1 MTTELTEQQLAA
13 VKSRDVEVRCEA
25 GAGSGKTEVL
35 VRRCL
40 EAILDDG
47 VELSSVLAI
56 TFTDRAAEELR
67 ERLRF
72 GLEQAAESA
81 DNADRARDLRALA
94 RDTEEAWFSTIH
106 GFCRR
111 ILAANPVAA
120 GIDPGFGVL
129 DDGEAGR
136 LKKRAFSQALAAMA
150 KKKPAVVTRVLASN
164 KRGDLEDMVT
174 RIHGAMRA
182 DGTSKPE
189 LPATPREDLEN
200 PTSKGQTEA
209 YGLIRELLDEFD
221 SSYEGLKSRRIGLD
235 FEDLELRALGLL
247 EGEVGLRYRE
257 QFSHLLV
264 DEFQDT
270 NRLQLKLIGNLV
282 GPETKRFLVGDELQS
297 IYGFRDA
304 DVEILRGERN
314 RIGGLDD
321 SEALLAPLTG
331 NFRSHA
337 EILALVNAVGSDLID
352 HFSELAVGSAGQL
365 DAASGAEPRVELL
378 LTRGDPTANTKNV
391 KGPPRG
397 TWRDTP
403 LPDPGT
409 ATNVVVAEAR
419 MLASRLAELR
429 QVEPED
435 ASFVVLVRKR
445 THVETLRRALEEYG
459 LDPHVVGGKDFW
471 QGQQVRDVL
480 ALLMLVSNPLDD
492 TALLSALASPACSA
506 SPDALWA
513 LRKAAGSRPLHS
525 GLLEVIGE
533 SDEPSAESGAE
544 PEWGKELDPED
555 LKAMGEFER
564 RVRSVRAESGTLG
577 LSELIDRL
585 CRDLGYDLATLMR
598 TNGSERWANVRK
610 LQRIAGEFESQEGAS
625 VRGFLEYAA
634 DEAERGSEG
643 DAPVADEASGGVT
656 VMTIH
661 KAKGLEFD
669 VVAVPQL
676 GAGLGD
682 QGQTVRIA
690 FDRPDDDPTAEPEV
704 RIGLGLKAPDA
715 EEKSPAYEM
724 EILKRAE
731 SRKQV
736 EEELRLFHVAATRAR
751 RRLLLSGAYTYD
763 LALAGDERKAGY
775 SEKAG
780 MIDRIVH
787 SLELTEPEG
796 SSTETTVAIDHP
808 EGVEGITKP
817 TEKIDLRVLWN
828 FPGEEAM
835 TRLSPP
841 EPVAPEDGDASG
853 PAGQSAPAPIAVP
866 PASQASRFSFSSLS
880 IFERCGYRFYA
891 ERELGLKRYGP
902 STSLSVQSNEASE
915 PEEDEGRTSGEIAA
929 PGEEI
934 ADGPDQTNKRYG
946 PGNAVHRL
954 LEWSSQNGWATPS
967 DDLIIVALRAES
979 LEGTTA
985 ETKRVKNLVGAW
997 LESDVLS
1004 SIEERG
1010 LSLSAELPFVLSI
1023 AGTMI
1028 NGSIDLVAT
1037 SPDGNQ
1043 VEIVDYK
1050 TNSLRGRN
1058 PDDLMGNYLTQRD
1071 IYALAVAH
1079 LGENIVS
1086 HYVFLEEPD
1095 KPVSETY
1102 DASRLKQAAE
1112 DVTALLSRIAKGSFS
1127 VTEHP
1132 HRALCH
1138 DCPAFR
1144 LCSHP
1149 REIRERES
1157 ADPAVEPEIR
1167 SESA

>member
-13 VKSRDVEVRCEA
+13 VKSRDVEVLCEA

-81 DNADRARDLRALA
+81 NSVERSRDLRALA
-94 RDTEEAWFSTIH
+94 RDTEDAWFSTIH

-120 GIDPGFGVL
+120 GIDPGFSVL

-136 LKKRAFSQALAAMA
+136 LKKRAFSQALATMA

-164 KRGDLEDMVT
+164 KRGDIEDMVT

-189 LPATPREDLEN
+189 LPATPRDDPEN

-235 FEDLELRALGLL
+235 FEDLELRALDLL

-270 NRLQLKLIGNLV
+270 NRLQLKLIRSLV

-304 DVEILRGERN
+304 DVEILRGERR

-337 EILALVNAVGSDLID
+337 EILALVNAVGKDLID
-352 HFSELAVGSAGQL
+352 LFSELAVGSADQL
-365 DAASGAEPRVELL
+365 AATSGGEPRVELL
-378 LTRGDPTANTKNV
+378 LTRGDPKANTKNV

-397 TWRDTP
+397 TWRDTL

-409 ATNVVVAEAR
+409 ASNVVVAEAR
-419 MLASRLAELR
+419 MLAGRLAELR
-429 QVEPED
+429 RSEPED
-435 ASFVVLVRKR
+435 TSFVVLVRKG

-471 QGQQVRDVL
+471 RGQQVRDVL

-492 TALLSALASPACSA
+492 TALLSGLASPACSA

-525 GLLEVIGE
+525 GLLELIGE
-533 SDEPSAESGAE
+533 SGGDSAESGAE
-544 PEWGKELDPED
+544 PKWGEELDPAD
-555 LKAMGEFER
+555 LSALADFEQR
-564 RVRSVRAESGTLG
+564 MSSIRSDSGSLG

-598 TNGSERWANVRK
+598 ANGSERWANVRK

-634 DEAERGSEG
+634 DEAERGGEG

-690 FDRPDDDPTAEPEV
+690 FERPDDDPTAEPEV

-724 EILKRAE
+724 EILKQAE

-763 LALAGDERKAGY
+763 LALAGDERKASY

-780 MIDRIVH
+780 MIDRIIH
-787 SLELTEPEG
+787 SLGLTEPEG
-796 SSTETTVAIDHP
+796 ASTETTVAIDHP
-808 EGVEGITKP
+808 EGIEGITKP
-817 TEKIDLRVLWN
+817 SEKVDLRVHWN
-828 FPGEEAM
+828 FPGQDAV
-835 TRLSPP
+835 TRLSAP
-841 EPVAPEDGDASG
+841 EPGTSQSTEASG
-853 PAGQSAPAPIAVP
+853 SANQSAPAPIAVP

-880 IFERCGYRFYA
+880 VFERCGYRFYA

-902 STSLSVQSNEASE
+902 PTSLPEQAAEMPESE
-915 PEEDEGRTSGEIAA
+915 EERTSGEIPA
-929 PGEEI
+929 PGDEV
-934 ADGPDQTNKRYG
+934 AAGPDQTNKRYG

-954 LEWSSQNGWATPS
+954 LEWSSQHAWATPT
-967 DDLIIVALRAES
+967 DDQIAKSLRAES

-985 ETKRVKNLVGAW
+985 EAKRVKDLVGAW

-1058 PDDLMGNYLTQRD
+1058 PDDLMGSYLTQRD

-1095 KPVSETY
+1095 KPVSEIY
-1102 DASRLKQAAE
+1102 DASRLKQAAA
-1112 DVTALLSRIAKGSFS
+1112 DVTALLSRIAEGSFS

-1157 ADPAVEPEIR
+1157 ADPAVKPEVR
-1167 SESA
+1167 TSAT

>member
-1 MTTELTEQQLAA
+1 MTPQLTEQQLAA
-13 VKSRDVEVRCEA
+13 VQSRDVEVLCEA

-56 TFTDRAAEELR
+56 TFTDRAAAELR
-67 ERLRF
+67 ERLRV
-72 GLEQAAESA
+72 GLEKAAESA
-81 DNADRARDLRALA
+81 DDAEKARELRALA

-120 GIDPGFGVL
+120 GIDPSFGVL

-136 LKKRAFSQALAAMA
+136 LKKRAFSQALATMA
-150 KKKPAVVTRVLASN
+150 KKKPTVVTRVLASN
-164 KRGDLEDMVT
+164 KRADLEQMVT
-174 RIHGAMRA
+174 YVHGAMRA
-182 DGTSKPE
+182 DGTPKPE
-189 LPATPREDLEN
+189 LPAVPRDDLEA

-209 YGLIRELLDEFD
+209 YGLVRDLLDEFD
-221 SSYEGLKSRRIGLD
+221 SAYEGLKSRRIGLD

-247 EGEVGLRYRE
+247 EGDVGLRYRE

-282 GPETKRFLVGDELQS
+282 GPETKRFLVGDELQA
-297 IYGFRDA
+297 IYSFRDA
-304 DVEILRGERN
+304 DVEILRGERR

-337 EILALVNAVGSDLID
+337 EILALANAIGRDLIGE
-352 HFSELAVGSAGQL
+352 FSELAVGSTNQIDAAGQ
-365 DAASGAEPRVELL
+365 SEPRVELL
-378 LTRGDPTANTKNV
+378 LTRGDPPANTKKP
-391 KGPPRG
+391 KGPERG
-397 TWRDTP
+397 TWRETP

-429 QVEPED
+429 EVEPKD
-435 ASFVVLVRKR
+435 ASFVVLLRKR
-445 THVETLRRALEEYG
+445 THVEAFRRALDEYG
-459 LDPHVVGGKDFW
+459 LDPHVIGGKDFW

-513 LRKAAGSRPLHS
+513 LRKAAGSRALHS
-525 GLLEVIGE
+525 GLLDLIGE
-533 SDEPSAESGAE
+533 FDESSAESGAE
-544 PEWGKELDPED
+544 PEWRKELDPED
-555 LKAMGEFER
+555 LKAMGEFEQ
-564 RVRSVRAESGTLG
+564 RVRSVRVESGTLG

-598 TNGSERWANVRK
+598 RNGSERWANVRK
-610 LQRIAGEFESQEGAS
+610 LQRIAGEFEAQEGADI
-625 VRGFLEYAA
+625 RGFLEYAA
-634 DEAERGSEG
+634 DEAERGGEG
-643 DAPVADEASGGVT
+643 DAPVTDEASGGVT

-676 GAGLGD
+676 GALLSER
-682 QGQTVRIA
+682 GQVARIA
-690 FDRPDDDPTAEPEV
+690 FDRPDEDPTADPEV
-704 RIGLGLKAPDA
+704 RVGFSLKADDS
-715 EEKSPAYEM
+715 EHDSPAYEM
-724 EILKRAE
+724 ESLKQAE
-731 SRKQV
+731 SVKQI
-736 EEELRLFHVAATRAR
+736 EEELRLFHVAATRAQ
-751 RRLLLSGAYTYD
+751 RRLLLSGTYAYKC
-763 LALAGDERKAGY
+763 ALAEDGREKPTD
-775 SEKAG
+775 KAG
-780 MIDRIVH
+780 MINRIIH
-787 SLELTEPEG
+787 SLELAEPEG

-808 EGVEGITKP
+808 EGIEGITKP

-828 FPGEEAM
+828 FPGEEAI

-841 EPVAPEDGDASG
+841 EPVAPEDGDVSG
-853 PAGQSAPAPIAVP
+853 PADQSAPAPIAVP

-902 STSLSVQSNEASE
+902 STSLSVQSNEGSE
-915 PEEDEGRTSGEIAA
+915 PEEDEGRTSGEIPA

-934 ADGPDQTNKRYG
+934 AVGPDQTNKRYG

-985 ETKRVKNLVGAW
+985 ETKRVKALVEAW

-1004 SIEERG
+1004 SIKERG

-1037 SPDGNQ
+1037 SPDGGE

-1102 DASRLKQAAE
+1102 DASRLEQAAE
-1112 DVTALLSRIAKGSFS
+1112 DLTALLSRISEGDFP

-1149 REIRERES
+1149 REIRERDS